1 MKIAGEAALD
11 APPETVW
18 QALND
23 PSVLAQCIPG
33 CQSLEQVA
41 DDDFKMTVSAG
52 VASIRGTYDGKV
64 ALSDKQ
70 PPSSYV
76 LRASGAGA
84 PGTVDATCK
93 ITLSANGPGTN
104 LAYDADAIVG
114 GVVAGVGQRMLAGVA
129 KKMAV
134 EFFGNLNDRLN
145 GKAIADASAVA
156 LAVSGAS
163 AQPVVFTGRAAVPGT
178 VGTSTLDLMSVAVGA
193 GIALLGVIV
202 GGCVRRRPRR

>member
-1 MKIAGEAALD
+1 MKIAGEATLD
-11 APPETVW
+11 VPPETVW

-23 PSVLAQCIPG
+23 PSVLAQSIPG

-41 DDDFKMTVSAG
+41 VDDFKMTVSAG

-84 PGTVDATCK
+84 PGTVDATCR
-93 ITLSANGPGTN
+93 ITLSAKGSGTN
-104 LAYDADAIVG
+104 VAYDADAVVG

-129 KKMAV
+129 KKMAA
-134 EFFGNLNDRLN
+134 EFFGNLNDQLT
-145 GKAIADASAVA
+145 GKAVAAVPVRA
-156 LAVSGAS
+156 TPGA
-163 AQPVVFTGRAAVPGT
+163 PVAFTGRAAAASPGT
-178 VGTSTLDLMSVAVGA
+178 GMPALDLLSVGVGA

-202 GGCVRRRPRR
+202 GSCVRRGSGR

>member
-11 APPETVW
+11 APPDTVW

-23 PSVLAQCIPG
+23 PSVLALCIPG
-33 CQSLEQVA
+33 CTALEQVA
-41 DDDFKMTVSAG
+41 ADDFKMTVSAG

-64 ALSDKQ
+64 TLSDKE

-76 LRASGAGA
+76 LRATGAGA

-93 ITLSANGPGTN
+93 ITLSARGSGTN

-129 KKMAV
+129 KKMAA
-134 EFFGNLNDRLN
+134 EFFGSLNDRLN
-145 GKAIADASAVA
+145 GNVLVDIPTVEVGA
-156 LAVSGAS
+156 LGAA
-163 AQPVVFTGRAAVPGT
+163 AQRAVFTGRAAASRRTEGP
-178 VGTSTLDLMSVAVGA
+178 SLDLVSVAVGA

-202 GGCVRRRPRR
+202 GGCVRRRSR